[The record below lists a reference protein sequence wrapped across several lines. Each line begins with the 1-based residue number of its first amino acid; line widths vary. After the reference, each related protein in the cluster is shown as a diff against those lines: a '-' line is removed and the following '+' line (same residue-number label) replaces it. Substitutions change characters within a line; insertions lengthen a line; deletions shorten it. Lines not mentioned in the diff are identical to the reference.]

1 MRGLLAGLVI
11 AILVIVV
18 ALLGAALGAFGIA
31 AIGWLLHRVFDLT
44 QWQGSLIALAVATGL
59 GYLVF
64 RLAVVPLTPPV
75 WTGDWD
81 SWENADES
89 AGQHEAEPPIVP
101 WRRQRP
107 TPGELPPQESDAR
120 RARRKRA

>member
-18 ALLGAALGAFGIA
+18 ALVGAALGAFGIA
-31 AIGWLLHRVFDLT
+31 AIGWLLQRAFDLT
-44 QWQGSLIALAVATGL
+44 QWQGSLIALAVAAGL

-64 RLAVVPLTPPV
+64 RLAVVPATPSV

-81 SWENADES
+81 SWEAVEES
-89 AGQHEAEPPIVP
+89 AGQQEADPPIVP

-107 TPGELPPQESDAR
+107 TPGELPPQDSDAR